1 MIIITN
7 LMIMN
12 HDDHFDNDDFSDV
25 PWADDQDTPKD
36 HNMYLGHMIM
46 MIIMNLMILVILI
59 VMIMM
64 IMITM

>member
-25 PWADDQDTPKD
+25 PWADDHDTTRD
-36 HNMYLGHMIM
+36 LNMYLGHMIII
-46 MIIMNLMILVILI
+46 IIMNLMILVILI

>member
-1 MIIITN
+1 
-7 LMIMN
+7 MN
-12 HDDHFDNDDFSDV
+12 SDV
-25 PWADDQDTPKD
+25 PWADDHDTPKD